1 MMEKKSKKKATAAKE
16 YSNGCAICGR
26 RGSKGYFSVPRDS
39 DNTPKRQWQNVIP
52 TEVTTTTRVCFRH
65 WAKEHLQHTNG
76 GKASFKKGK
85 NDVCQIKQHQGQ
97 AVK

>member
-1 MMEKKSKKKATAAKE
+1 MP
-16 YSNGCAICGR
+16 NQQCAICGVR
-26 RGSKGYFSVPRDS
+26 PGIGESSKGYFRVPPEDKS
-39 DNTPKRQWQNVIP
+39 DWQCVIP

-65 WAKEHLQHTNG
+65 WAKEHLQLTNG